1 MSNWKQLKVI
11 PMQIP
16 EHMNPKKPR
25 NGLEAQKIVK
35 QWCLELSHEF
45 NGGSERLVK
54 LRRKH

>member
-1 MSNWKQLKVI
+1 
-11 PMQIP
+11 MQIP